1 MSTLSG
7 SVKPSIHE
15 LSVLIV
21 DDNQYACALAS
32 AQLKSL
38 GITQTKHVASGA
50 EALLCLQTER
60 HDILLMDWYMPDV
73 SGAGILS
80 VIRDERFSGNSN
92 MPVVVMTAYASS
104 ENIQRA
110 LSLGANEV
118 VIKPVDPKSLG
129 KAIAKA
135 LAATRGNVSE
145 PANDEFELD
154 SVEEDDEDLAL
165 L

>member
-1 MSTLSG
+1 
-7 SVKPSIHE
+7 
-15 LSVLIV
+15 
-21 DDNQYACALAS
+21 
-32 AQLKSL
+32 
-38 GITQTKHVASGA
+38 
-50 EALLCLQTER
+50 
-60 HDILLMDWYMPDV
+60 MPDV

-80 VIRDERFSGNSN
+80 VVRDERFSGNSN

-110 LSLGANEV
+110 LGLGANEV

-154 SVEEDDEDLAL
+154 SVEEDEDLAL

>member
-1 MSTLSG
+1 M
-7 SVKPSIHE
+7 
-15 LSVLIV
+15 IV

-38 GITQTKHVASGA
+38 GITQTKYVASGA
-50 EALLCLQTER
+50 EALLCMQTER
-60 HDILLMDWYMPDV
+60 YDVLLMDWYMPDV
-73 SGAGILS
+73 SGAGLLS
-80 VIRDERFSGNSN
+80 VVRDQRFAGNSN
-92 MPVVVMTAYASS
+92 IAVVVMTAYASS
-104 ENIQRA
+104 ENIERA

-118 VIKPVDPKSLG
+118 VIKPIDPKSVG

-135 LAATRGNVSE
+135 LAETQKQLAT

-154 SVEEDDEDLAL
+154 ALPDDDEEGVAL